1 MCGIVGYV
9 GTQQAVPIIMD
20 GLKKLEYRGY
30 DSAGIAVLEPSGEL
44 AIRRASGKLKN
55 LENALAEKQVQGIF
69 GIGHTRWATHGR
81 PTEENAHPHRDSK
94 GEIVVVHNGIV
105 ENYLALRHE
114 LQAKGH
120 SFLSETD
127 TEVIAHLIG
136 DYCQANP
143 ETKLEDAVRQALGRI
158 QGVFALGVISKR
170 DPHKI
175 VAARQGPPVVIGIG
189 EKEYFLASDVPAILA
204 HTREMFF
211 LADGDMAILTPS
223 GVQVTDF
230 AGKVLE
236 RTPQRILWDPIMAE
250 KGGYKHF
257 MQKEVYEQP
266 RSTRDTMLGRLGAE
280 SGRAFLDELQIPA
293 EEFRKIQQIRIV
305 ACGTSWH
312 AGLAG
317 KFMIEKLA
325 RVPVE
330 VDYGSEFRYRDP
342 IVLPRTL
349 TIVISQSGETADT
362 LAAQRESKQKGSLT
376 LAICNVVGSMITRE
390 AAGTLITHAGPEIG
404 VASTKAFTSQLTALF
419 VLALYLAQERGTLSP
434 DQVRVYIEEAFKI
447 PGKMEQIL
455 AGEILYQNVA
465 RALHKAKDFL
475 YLGRGIHF
483 PIALEGALK
492 LKEISY
498 IHAEGYPAGE
508 MKHGPN
514 ALIDENL
521 PVVVLAAYDP
531 EDADSRLRYEKTVSN
546 IQEVKARAGIVVA
559 ISNEG
564 DKEIAE
570 MADYVIPIPT
580 SNEILLPLLEIIP
593 MQLLAYHIAVRLGC
607 DVDQPRNLAKSVT
620 VE

>member
-1 MCGIVGYV
+1 MCGIVGYI
-9 GTQQAVPIIMD
+9 GNQQALPIIMD
-20 GLKKLEYRGY
+20 GLRKLEYRGY
-30 DSAGIAVLEPSGEL
+30 DSAGIAVYDDDSQI
-44 AIRRASGKLKN
+44 AVRRASGKLKN
-55 LENALAEKQVQGIF
+55 LDEVLRLDPTAGTY

-94 GEIVVVHNGIV
+94 GNLVVVHNGIV

-120 SFLSETD
+120 EFLSETD
-127 TEVIAHLIG
+127 TEIIAHLV
-136 DYCQANP
+136 
-143 ETKLEDAVRQALGRI
+143 ETNFTDNLEDAVRESLHRI
-158 QGVFALGVISKR
+158 QGVFAVAIISR
-170 DPHKI
+170 LDPNKI
-175 VAARQGPPVVIGIG
+175 VVARQGPPVVIGIG
-189 EKEYFLASDVPAILA
+189 ENEYFVASDVPAILA
-204 HTREMFF
+204 HTRDIYF
-211 LADGDMAILTPS
+211 LADGDMAILTPE
-223 GVQVTDF
+223 GVSLTDF
-230 AGKVLE
+230 NGSPVE
-236 RTPQRILWDPIMAE
+236 RPLSRILWDPIMAE

-257 MQKEVYEQP
+257 MQKEIYEQP

-280 SGRAFLDELQIPA
+280 SGRVFLDEVQISA
-293 EEFRKIQQIRIV
+293 EQLRSFQQIRIV

-312 AGLAG
+312 AALAG
-317 KFMIEKLA
+317 KFLIEKLA

-342 IVLPRTL
+342 IVPPDTL

-362 LAAQRESKQKGSLT
+362 LAAQREAKQKGSLT

-390 AAGTLITHAGPEIG
+390 ATGTLMTHAGPEIG

-419 VLALYLAQERGTLSP
+419 VLALYLGQERGTLSS
-434 DQVRVYIEEAFKI
+434 DQVRAHIEEALKI
-447 PGKMEQIL
+447 PGKMDQVL
-455 AGEILYQNVA
+455 ASEVIYQNLG
-465 RALHKAKDFL
+465 RTLHKAKDFL

-531 EDADSRLRYEKTVSN
+531 EDPEGRVRYEKTVSN
-546 IQEVKARAGIVVA
+546 IQEVKARSGIVVA
-559 ISNEG
+559 ICNEG
-564 DKEIAE
+564 DQEIAE
-570 MADYVIPIPT
+570 MADYVIPVPVT
-580 SNEILLPLLEIIP
+580 SELLLPLIEILP
-593 MQLLAYHIAVRLGC
+593 LQLLAYHIAVRLGC